1 MPSIKSIGRKRR
13 QKEGHREQK
22 QIKSSL
28 CESAHLAINSILGRK
43 LEKKRGQREQK
54 QLDQQVG
61 L

>member
-1 MPSIKSIGRKRR
+1 MPSIKSIGRIRR
-13 QKEGHREQK
+13 QKEGHREQT

-28 CESAHLAINSILGRK
+28 CAAAHLAINSILGRK